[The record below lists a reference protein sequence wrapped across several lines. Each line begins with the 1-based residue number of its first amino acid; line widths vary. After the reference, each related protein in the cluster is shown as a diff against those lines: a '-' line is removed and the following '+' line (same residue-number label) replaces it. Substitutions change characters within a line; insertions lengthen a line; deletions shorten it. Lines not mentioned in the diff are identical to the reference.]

1 MEVPPAAFK
10 YPYLKYVVVFL
21 WILVTLILLHR
32 DLSRWDGLMGS
43 LSHPG
48 LGKNGTASYL
58 SVPSLEIDAYTQ
70 GWERYAYNA
79 WLAERISLWRSLP
92 DLRDPRCRNLK
103 YDEDSDGMKPV
114 AVIVIF
120 RNEQL
125 VVLLRTLHSL
135 VERTPKHLLSELILV
150 DDHSDTD
157 FWIEKLSVYF
167 FDRYVL
173 RYIHPKARI
182 LHLNEPVGLIEA
194 RVLASKKAKAD
205 NLVFVDA
212 QVEFTD
218 GWLTP
223 LLNTISEQSLTLAT
237 PILDGLDE
245 QNLAYH
251 RSVERRGIFDWS
263 LRRREVPLSEDIK
276 KRLPKPYEVAA
287 VRTSVFAIPA
297 QWFQDLSNFDK
308 QLRGS
313 GAAEIELSFKVWRSG
328 GRVVQVP
335 CSRVGHLQP
344 NNQDYLKRYGNLHI
358 MGKELLWNLKRIV
371 EVWIDDP
378 QSKSVIYNYLP
389 DLISFPIT
397 DISSSRQL
405 YQDYDCLSF
414 IEFINEIMPELLK
427 IRPSNRTYYAFG
439 NVKPLEFS
447 KSCLTVHSKRQ
458 TVSLEPCKANHTL
471 QNWSLTHLNDLRI
484 VKQLCAE
491 VQPNLKLGF
500 DLCHNMGG
508 RQSWHYDAVNNY
520 LVSNKRCL
528 EVGGEFNMFM
538 AHCNTS
544 NRKQRWILE
553 NTNLSVMQSANTLV

>member
-10 YPYLKYVVVFL
+10 YPYLKYVVLFL
-21 WILVTLILLHR
+21 WILITLILLHR
-32 DLSRWDGLMGS
+32 DLSRWDGLMGP

-48 LGKNGTASYL
+48 LGENGTASYL

-70 GWERYAYNA
+70 GWERFAYNA

-92 DLRDPRCRNLK
+92 DLRDPRCLNLK
-103 YDEDSDGMKPV
+103 YDEDSDRMKPV
-114 AVIVIF
+114 AVILIF

-125 VVLLRTLHSL
+125 IVLLRTLHSL
-135 VERTPKHLLSELILV
+135 VDRTPKHLFSELIIV

-157 FWIEKLSVYF
+157 FWNEKLSVYF

-173 RYIHPKARI
+173 RYIYSKARI
-182 LHLNEPVGLIEA
+182 LHLNKPVGLIEA

-212 QVEFTD
+212 QVEFTN

-251 RSVERRGIFDWS
+251 RSVELRGIFDWS
-263 LRRREVPLSEDIK
+263 LRRREVPLPEDVK
-276 KRLPKPYEVAA
+276 KRLPRPYEVAA

-313 GAAEIELSFKVWRSG
+313 GAAELELSFKVWRSG

-344 NNQDYLKRYGNLHI
+344 KDQNYLKRYGNLHI

-378 QSKSVIYNYLP
+378 QSKSVIYHYLP
-389 DLISFPIT
+389 DLINFPIT
-397 DISSSRQL
+397 DISNSRQL
-405 YQDYDCLSF
+405 YEDYDCLSF
-414 IEFINEIMPELLK
+414 IEFINEIMPELLQ
-427 IRPSNRTYYAFG
+427 IRPTNSTYYAFG
-439 NVKPLEFS
+439 YVKPLEFP

-458 TVSLEPCKANHTL
+458 TVSLEPCKANYTL
-471 QNWSLTHLNDLRI
+471 QKWSLTHLNDLRV

-508 RQSWHYDAVNNY
+508 RQSWHYDAVNNH
-520 LVSNKRCL
+520 LISNKRCL
-528 EVGGEFNMFM
+528 EVEGEFNMFLT
-538 AHCNTS
+538 HCNTS

-553 NTNLSVMQSANTLV
+553 NTNLSVMQSANTLG